1 VNDFHVVEQSHEVG
15 NFTGQETF
23 TFFANVQDLCICESV
38 LSELAQ
44 EMLHFNRVTAEQV
57 GEGAE
62 DVHDF
67 LVVNLVVQVEEVN
80 DFLNLLFKLH

>member
-1 VNDFHVVEQSHEVG
+1 
-15 NFTGQETF
+15 
-23 TFFANVQDLCICESV
+23 
-38 LSELAQ
+38 
-44 EMLHFNRVTAEQV
+44 MLHFNRVTAEQV

-80 DFLNLLFKLH
+80 DFLNLLFKLY